1 MMANKKTILI
11 LTADAGFGHRSAALA
26 VQAALEE
33 IVGDECDLHLINP
46 LEDKRTPF
54 FLRDSQ
60 SDYDQI
66 VKQAPELYRLGYDA
80 SDKPIPSAIADTALA
95 VLLYDVMRDL
105 VATYKPDAIVTTY
118 PLYQSALEAVFTID
132 RVFVP
137 LYTVVTDLSTVHRI
151 WFHKAASACLVPN
164 QTVRDQAVASN
175 LDPMKVIETGIPV
188 SPRLNKETRSKAEIR
203 RELGWDENKMTI
215 LAVGSK
221 RVDRLVETA
230 NTLNH
235 SGFPI
240 QLAVAAGK
248 DVNLYEGMK
257 ALDWHVPAYLYEY
270 VSNMPLMMHAAD
282 AIICKAGGLI
292 VTESLACGLPIL
304 LVDVL
309 PGQETGNAEMILQG
323 GAGDMVTIPMQ
334 VLETISHW
342 MINDQALL
350 KTRAENSRRMG
361 KPDAARDVAQI
372 VWKAALEGPVDRHRQ
387 RIAGR
392 TSLEHI
398 LHSYRAPVWERLA
411 EIRTKIDRS

>member
-1 MMANKKTILI
+1 MENKKSILI

-26 VQAALEE
+26 VQAALQELA
-33 IVGDECDLHLINP
+33 GDDCDLHLVNP
-46 LEDKRTPF
+46 LEDKRSPF

-60 SDYDQI
+60 ADYDLI
-66 VKQAPELYRLGYDA
+66 VKQAPELYKLGYEA
-80 SDKPIPSAIADTALA
+80 SDNPIPSAIADTALA
-95 VLLYDVMRDL
+95 VLLYEVMSDL
-105 VATYKPDAIVTTY
+105 VDTYKPDAIVTTY

-137 LYTVVTDLSTVHRI
+137 LFTVVTDLSTVHRI
-151 WFHKAASACLVPN
+151 WFHKAATACLVPN
-164 QTVRDQAVASN
+164 QTVRGLAIASN
-175 LDPMKVIETGIPV
+175 LDPQKVIETGIPV
-188 SPRLNKETRSKAEIR
+188 SPHLNKDTRSKAEIR
-203 RELGWDENKMTI
+203 RELGWDENKVTI

-221 RVDRLVETA
+221 RVDRLIETA

-248 DVNLYEGMK
+248 DEKLYEGMK
-257 ALDWHVPAYLYEY
+257 AIDWHIPAYLYEY

-323 GAGDMVTIPMQ
+323 GAGDMVTTPMQ
-334 VLETISHW
+334 VLETMSHW

-350 KTRAENSRRMG
+350 KERAQNSQKMG

-392 TSLEHI
+392 TSLLHI
-398 LHSYRAPVWERLA
+398 LESYRAPVWDRLTELRA
-411 EIRTKIDRS
+411 KIDRG

>member
-1 MMANKKTILI
+1 MMNDKKTILI

-26 VQAALEE
+26 IQTALHDLA
-33 IVGDECDLHLINP
+33 GDDCELHLINP
-46 LEDKRTPF
+46 LEDKRSPF

-60 SDYDQI
+60 ADYDQI
-66 VKQAPELYRLGYDA
+66 VKQAPELYKLGYEA

-95 VLLYDVMRDL
+95 VLLYEVMRDL
-105 VATYKPDAIVTTY
+105 VSTYKPDAIVTTY

-137 LYTVVTDLSTVHRI
+137 LFTVVTDLSTVHRI
-151 WFHKAASACLVPN
+151 WFHKAATACLVPN
-164 QTVRDQAVASN
+164 QTVRNLAIAGN
-175 LDPMKVIETGIPV
+175 LDPQKVIETGIPV
-188 SPRLNKETRSKAEIR
+188 SPRLNKETRTRAEIR

-221 RVDRLVETA
+221 RVDRLIETA

-248 DVNLYEGMK
+248 DQNLFEGLK
-257 ALDWHVPAYLYEY
+257 AIDWHIPAFLYEY

-309 PGQETGNAEMILQG
+309 PGQETGNADMILQG
-323 GAGDMVTIPMQ
+323 GAGDLATTPFQ

-342 MINDQALL
+342 MINDRVLL
-350 KTRAENSRRMG
+350 KERAENSRKMG
-361 KPDAARDVAQI
+361 KPNAAYDVAQI
-372 VWKAALEGPVDRHRQ
+372 VWKAAQEGPVDRHKQ

-392 TSLEHI
+392 TSLLHI
-398 LHSYRAPVWERLA
+398 LESYRAPVWDRLTELKA
-411 EIRTKIDRS
+411 KIDRG

>member
-1 MMANKKTILI
+1 
-11 LTADAGFGHRSAALA
+11 
-26 VQAALEE
+26 
-33 IVGDECDLHLINP
+33 
-46 LEDKRTPF
+46 
-54 FLRDSQ
+54 
-60 SDYDQI
+60 
-66 VKQAPELYRLGYDA
+66 LYRLGYDA

-95 VLLYDVMRDL
+95 VLLYEVMRDL

-164 QTVRDQAVASN
+164 QTVRDLAVASN
-175 LDPMKVIETGIPV
+175 LDPQKIIETGIPV
-188 SPRLNKETRSKAEIR
+188 SPRLNKESRTKAEIR

-221 RVDRLVETA
+221 RVDRLIETA

-257 ALDWHVPAYLYEY
+257 AIDWHIPAFLYEY

-309 PGQETGNAEMILQG
+309 PGQETGNADMILQG
-323 GAGDMVTIPMQ
+323 GAGDMVTTPMQ

-342 MINDQALL
+342 MINDKALL
-350 KTRAENSRRMG
+350 KTRAENSRRLG

-372 VWKAALEGPVDRHRQ
+372 VWKAAQEGPVDRHKQ

-398 LHSYRAPVWERLA
+398 LHSYRAPVWDRLT
-411 EIRTKIDRS
+411 EIRTKIDRN

>member
-1 MMANKKTILI
+1 MENKKSILI

-33 IVGDECDLHLINP
+33 LTGEDCDLHLVNP
-46 LEDKRTPF
+46 LEDKRSPF

-60 SDYDQI
+60 ADYDLI
-66 VKQAPELYRLGYDA
+66 VKQAPELYKLGYEA
-80 SDKPIPSAIADTALA
+80 SDNPIPSAIADTALA
-95 VLLYDVMRDL
+95 VLLYEVMSDL
-105 VATYKPDAIVTTY
+105 VDTYKPDAIVTTY

-137 LYTVVTDLSTVHRI
+137 LFTVVTDLSTVHRI
-151 WFHKAASACLVPN
+151 WFHKAATACLVPN
-164 QTVRDQAVASN
+164 QTVRDQAIAGN
-175 LDPMKVIETGIPV
+175 LDPQKVIETGIPV
-188 SPRLNKETRSKAEIR
+188 SPRLNKDTRSKAEIR
-203 RELGWDENKMTI
+203 RELGWDENKVTI

-221 RVDRLVETA
+221 RVDRLIETA

-248 DVNLYEGMK
+248 DEKLYEGMK
-257 ALDWHVPAYLYEY
+257 AIDWHIPAYLYEY

-323 GAGDMVTIPMQ
+323 GAGDMVTTPMQ
-334 VLETISHW
+334 VLETMSHW

-350 KTRAENSRRMG
+350 KERAQNSRKMG

-392 TSLEHI
+392 TSLLHI
-398 LHSYRAPVWERLA
+398 LESYRAPVWDRLTELRA
-411 EIRTKIDRS
+411 KIDRG